1 MSEYRCMSKPEPHDQ
16 VCWETTWHYPDQ
28 HSYQHPDLWERLSD
42 DERLVE
48 LEDLSERSAAGAS
61 WPFDMPEFERD
72 EERMD

>member
-1 MSEYRCMSKPEPHDQ
+1 MSGRSVRTSYTVTMSEQ
-16 VCWETTWHYPDQ
+16 QHYD
-28 HSYQHPDLWERLSD
+28 QHPDLWERLSD

-61 WPFDMPEFERD
+61 WPFDMPDFERD